1 MQVKTIKDM
10 LSRGEDP
17 KEMLIEFCR
26 PSCDYW
32 EKKLKRCENKLKHME
47 DAKPE
52 MSCMYPLWDWVTCVE
67 GCVQPRIHKNLKG

>member
-1 MQVKTIKDM
+1 M

-17 KEMLIEFCR
+17 KELLQEFCR

-32 EKKLKRCENKLKHME
+32 EKKLKRCENTLKNME

-52 MSCMYPLWDWVTCVE
+52 MSCMYPLRDWVTCVE
-67 GCVQPRIHKNLKG
+67 GCVQPRIFKHLKGEEKGMFT